1 MAFLLGPTIAAH
13 AARAGFRDKDL
24 TIAVAV
30 AGATS
35 LGNENHA
42 GGLWGLPG
50 VPGGDPAGNAVK
62 AYERWRAGGW
72 AQWSGYT
79 SGRYLL
85 FMPGAQASVKSAQ
98 VLEIINK
105 GAEQA
110 KENVETAIGAAT
122 TVVDAA
128 QDAVAIGVK
137 AGAWLSK
144 RENWIR
150 IAEVVIGGA
159 MVIVSLTMI
168 ANPERA
174 LGGAVGMIARPIV
187 KGVAGAAKGKK

>member
-1 MAFLLGPTIAAH
+1 MAFLLYPTIAAH
-13 AARAGFRDKDL
+13 AATAGFRDKDL

-35 LGNENHA
+35 LGNDGA
-42 GGLWGLPG
+42 PGGLWGLPG

-62 AYERWRAGGW
+62 AFERWRAGGW
-72 AQWSGYT
+72 AQFPAYS

-85 FMPGAQASVKSAQ
+85 FMPAAQVAVQSSK
-98 VLEIINK
+98 VLEILNK
-105 GAEQA
+105 GAKQA
-110 KENVETAIGAAT
+110 KENVETAVDSANTI
-122 TVVDAA
+122 VDAA

-187 KGVAGAAKGKK
+187 KGVAGAAKGKR